1 MAKRTVDDI
10 DVAGKRVLVRV
21 DFNVPLDKKTNAITD
36 DTRMRAAL
44 PTIRLLLDRGAA
56 VILMSHLGRPKGVTP
71 NLTLAPIAEHL
82 QTLLPGVPV
91 QFVAA
96 SVGPEAQGA
105 AAALQ
110 PGEVLLLENLRFHP
124 EEEANDPTFA
134 RQLAALGDLYVNDAF
149 GTAHRAH
156 ASTEGVAHLLP
167 AAMGLLMGREVN
179 IMGQALENPARP
191 FVAILGGAKIS
202 DKMGVVENLL
212 GKVDALLI
220 GGGMAN
226 TFLQAQGY
234 AIGDSLVEADK
245 VDEARRL
252 LEAAQARHVR
262 LLVPTDVVI
271 ADAFSADAARQTVA
285 VGAVPAGWRILDI
298 GPATVAAYGQEIA
311 AARTVVWNG
320 PMGVFEFAP
329 FAAGTRA
336 VARALAQAS
345 GHGATTIIGG
355 GESVAA
361 VEQAGVADQ
370 MTHISTGGGA
380 SLEFLEGRTLPG
392 VAALPDATP

>member
-1 MAKRTVDDI
+1 MAKRTVDQL
-10 DVAGKRVLVRV
+10 DVAGKRVLERV

-44 PTIRLLLDRGAA
+44 PTIRQLLDKGAA

-71 NLTLAPIAEHL
+71 NLSLGPVAAHL

-91 QFVAA
+91 HFVAA
-96 SVGPEAQGA
+96 SVGPEAQA
-105 AAALQ
+105 AADGLQ
-110 PGEVLLLENLRFHP
+110 PGDVLVLENLRFHA
-124 EEEANDPTFA
+124 EEEANDPDFA

-167 AAMGLLMGREVN
+167 AAMGLLMGKEVN
-179 IMGQALENPARP
+179 IMGRALEDPARP

-226 TFLQAQGY
+226 TFLRAQGY
-234 AIGDSLVEADK
+234 ATGDSLVEEDK
-245 VDEARRL
+245 VAEARRL
-252 LEAAQARHVR
+252 LDAASARNVR

-271 ADAFSADAARQTVA
+271 ADAFSADAARLTVN
-285 VGAVPAGWRILDI
+285 VDAVPVGWRILDI
-298 GPATVAAYGQEIA
+298 GPATAAAYAQEIA
-311 AARTVVWNG
+311 FARTVVWNG
-320 PMGVFEFAP
+320 PMGVFEFEP

-336 VARALAQAS
+336 VARALAAAS
-345 GHGATTIIGG
+345 SKGATTIIGG

-370 MTHISTGGGA
+370 ITHISTGGGA

-392 VAALPDATP
+392 VAALPDA